1 MNNYKQLQLKERHL
15 IDYLLNQEN
24 KSISQIA
31 KTLKRNKSTIS
42 REIKRNKLQS
52 NYQTNDAIF
61 HSKIINLAKHSF
73 SINKYQAFL
82 SYFYQNFDAKYFG
95 VEVCIS
101 MAKKEGILVPSIKTV
116 YNWINYN
123 VIKINAKSLLRPW
136 KKSYFKKKYSSYLG
150 KLSKY
155 IIPITYRPKC
165 INKRQRYGDY
175 EIDLINSKQGIKS
188 SLLTLVDRKTRYG
201 HVIKVA
207 SKHMNHINEK
217 LLELINKNH
226 IKIKT
231 ITKDNGAEFNALTKI
246 TKNLNIKV
254 YTCNPYASCERGTNE
269 NFNGLIRR
277 IFPKGTNFDNIK
289 ETEIQNVI
297 NKINKMPRKI
307 FEYLSSKNLYEAFKI
322 SYFNFYE
329 IFQSYRCFA
338 VI

>member
-1 MNNYKQLQLKERHL
+1 MNNYKQLQAKERHL

-31 KTLKRNKSTIS
+31 KTLKRNKSTIA
-42 REIKRNKLQS
+42 REIKRNKLQL
-52 NYQTNDAIF
+52 NYQANDAIF
-61 HSKIINLAKHSF
+61 HSKIINLAKYSF
-73 SINKYQAFL
+73 SINKYQTFL
-82 SYFYQNFDAKYFG
+82 DYFYKNFDAKYFG
-95 VEVCIS
+95 IESCIAR
-101 MAKKEGILVPSIKTV
+101 AKQQKILVPSIKTV

-123 VIKINAKSLLRPW
+123 VIKINARSLLRPS
-136 KKSYFKKKYSSYLG
+136 KKSYFKKKYSSYL
-150 KLSKY
+150 SKIPKD
-155 IIPITYRPKC
+155 IIPITYRPKF

-175 EIDLINSKQGIKS
+175 EIDLVNSKQGSKS

-201 HVIKVA
+201 HVIKVV
-207 SKHMNHINEK
+207 SKHMYHINEK

-231 ITKDNGAEFNALTKI
+231 ITKDNGPEFNALTQV

-277 IFPKGTNFDNIK
+277 AFPKGTNFDNI
-289 ETEIQNVI
+289 ETTEIQNVT

-307 FEYLSSKNLYEAFKI
+307 FGYLSSKNLYEALI
-322 SYFNFYE
+322 
-329 IFQSYRCFA
+329 
-338 VI
+338 